1 MSFDVVVR
9 GCPGDT
15 LRSILADVV
24 GAAAIRADGHDTVL
38 RAPDQSAL
46 AALLGQL
53 NDLGIE
59 VGDVR
64 AAGGSS

>member
-9 GCPGDT
+9 GWPGET
-15 LRSILADVV
+15 VRSILADVV
-24 GAAAIRADGHDTVL
+24 GAAAIRAEGDVTVL
-38 RAPDQSAL
+38 EAPDQSAL

-64 AAGGSS
+64 TTEGSP